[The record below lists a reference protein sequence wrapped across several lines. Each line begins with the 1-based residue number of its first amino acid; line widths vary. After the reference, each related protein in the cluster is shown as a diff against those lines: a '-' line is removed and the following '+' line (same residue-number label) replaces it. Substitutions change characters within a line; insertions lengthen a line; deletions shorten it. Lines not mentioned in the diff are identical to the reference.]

1 MKRKSQTPRPT
12 AGEWEILEVLWQTGG
27 ATVRQVH
34 EALPAKRPSQ
44 YTTTL
49 KLMQIMTEKGL
60 VTRDESQ
67 RAHQY
72 RAVVAREES
81 QARLVDELLQRVFGG
96 SAARLVTDGRLAPGF
111 GAKHLAAIMAEHR
124 GARGLMLVGHEPDF
138 STVISA
144 CIGGGRIEC
153 KKGGLARVDI
163 EDPTTLAGL
172 LVWLLPPRVLAPNP
186 PPVAT

>member
-12 AGEWEILEVLWQTGG
+12 AGEWEILEVLWKRGG

-34 EALPAKRPSQ
+34 ESLPAKRPSQ

-72 RAVVAREES
+72 RALIARDES

-96 SAARLVTDGRLAPGF
+96 SAARLVQ
-111 GAKHLAAIMAEHR
+111 AAI
-124 GARGLMLVGHEPDF
+124 
-138 STVISA
+138 
-144 CIGGGRIEC
+144 GGRKASAEE
-153 KKGGLARVDI
+153 LAEIRRI
-163 EDPTTLAGL
+163 LEEASTEEGNAGASTARRRK
-172 LVWLLPPRVLAPNP
+172 P
-186 PPVAT
+186 